1 MTMEPDSQRLSTIV
15 SEAYPRLRAISDVQA
30 SDKPYPDKWSL
41 KELLGHLIDSASNN
55 HQRIVRMQEL
65 PSIGTFR
72 YSQLHWVSAQQYQQ
86 EPWNDLVE
94 LWYRY
99 NRHMAHII
107 AHTNTDSLPNV
118 CDVGDAEP
126 ATLSFL
132 IRDYVRHV
140 EHHLEQLFSGADP
153 REGIY

>member
-1 MTMEPDSQRLSTIV
+1 MEPDSKRLANIV
-15 SEAYPRLRAISDVQA
+15 NNAYPRLRAITELKA

-65 PSIGTFR
+65 PDIGTFQ
-72 YSQLHWVSAQQYQQ
+72 YSQLHWVSSQQFQL
-86 EPWNDLVE
+86 EHWDDLVE

-99 NRHMAHII
+99 NLHLAHII
-107 AHTNTDSLPNV
+107 GNTNPDSLSNV

-126 ATLSFL
+126 ATLRY
-132 IRDYVRHV
+132 IITDYIRHV
-140 EHHLEQLFSGADP
+140 EHHLDQLFSGADP
-153 REGIY
+153 RERKKWK